1 MNRYPVQ
8 KPPLSHDPLWLD
20 ILLSTDP
27 KRRTRVTMAL
37 LALVLMVSS
46 AAVILY
52 LEHAGVIES
61 RGIAPWWA
69 AASVGGL
76 AVMALLIRSG
86 WTARFKDPSL
96 TIAQMS
102 WTIASGAVGYVFAG
116 EARGVVP
123 SVLAMILFFGALGL
137 SLAQVVGIGLFAMG
151 AFAVAILATS
161 RGSDQGFAPMELGY
175 ALMVM
180 IVLAGCM
187 ALNLRIQRIRQRLH
201 DKSTALEEALHLN
214 REMALRDELT
224 GLRNRRAM
232 GELLELEQKR
242 QQRKHGTLV
251 LAMLDLDHFKPIND
265 RSGHAMGDRALQAFA
280 ATASATLR
288 EADVLARW
296 GGDEFLLMLTDTGL
310 AQAAGLLE
318 RLRIAVAGLRLDGMA
333 EPLGLTLSG
342 GVVLMRPGESVEEAL
357 HRADEA
363 LYRAKSEGRNRIA
376 GFPEDGAAA

>member
-1 MNRYPVQ
+1 
-8 KPPLSHDPLWLD
+8 
-20 ILLSTDP
+20 
-27 KRRTRVTMAL
+27 MAL

-52 LEHAGVIES
+52 LEHAGVIDS

-76 AVMALLIRSG
+76 AVMVLLIRSG
-86 WTARFKDPSL
+86 WSARLKDPSL

-137 SLAQVVGIGLFAMG
+137 NLGQVVGIGLFAMG
-151 AFAVAILATS
+151 AFAVAILVAGGADRNFT
-161 RGSDQGFAPMELGY
+161 PMEIGY
-175 ALMVM
+175 AFMVM

-201 DKSTALEEALHLN
+201 DKSTALAEALHMN

-232 GELLELEQKR
+232 VELLDLEQKR
-242 QQRKHGTLV
+242 HQRRHGMLV

-265 RSGHAMGDRALQAFA
+265 RGGHAMGDQALQAFA
-280 ATASATLR
+280 ATSLTTLR
-288 EADVLARW
+288 EVDVLARW
-296 GGDEFLLMLTDTGL
+296 GGDEFLLMLTDTSL
-310 AQAAGLLE
+310 EQAARLLE
-318 RLRIAVAGLRLDGMA
+318 RLRVAVAELCLAGTR

-342 GVVLMRPGESVEEAL
+342 GMVLVRPGEAVHEAL
-357 HRADEA
+357 HRADEL
-363 LYRAKSEGRNRIA
+363 LYLAKAQGRNRIV
-376 GFPEDGAAA
+376 GET